1 MGVYNAPSRM
11 AYSAQITMESD
22 DDPTVGG
29 NDELE
34 DKLLDTA
41 CGQEVS

>member
-1 MGVYNAPSRM
+1 
-11 AYSAQITMESD
+11 MESD